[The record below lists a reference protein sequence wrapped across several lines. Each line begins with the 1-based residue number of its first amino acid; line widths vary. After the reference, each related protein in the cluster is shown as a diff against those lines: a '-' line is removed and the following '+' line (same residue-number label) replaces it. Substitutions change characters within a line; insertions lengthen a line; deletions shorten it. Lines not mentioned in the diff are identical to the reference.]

1 MRIALIS
8 DAHGNLTALDA
19 VLADIEQAGVDRTVY
34 LGDITVFGPQPHE
47 AVRRLKTLGCPCITG
62 NHDFNVL
69 NLDYVRGTQSNVPR
83 GMVEN
88 IEWAASQLDADD
100 LAFLRTFQPRLEIAL
115 GDGKTLLCFHGT
127 PDSNTERIEPT
138 ISRDELDARLGSYH
152 ATVLVGGHTH
162 LSMIRPHRRMLVV
175 NPGSV
180 GMPFEQP
187 RQDGRT
193 FLLPWAEYGILLSVG
208 RLLSVDLRRV
218 HYDIEA
224 IKQAAMDSQNPD
236 YRLWLD
242 EWVEVE

>member
-83 GMVEN
+83 GMVED
-88 IEWAASQLDADD
+88 IEWTAAQLDADD

-115 GDGKTLLCFHGT
+115 GDGKMLLCFHGT
-127 PDSNTERIEPT
+127 PDSNTELIVPT
-138 ISRDELDARLGSYH
+138 TPRDELDAKLGNYR
-152 ATVLVGGHTH
+152 ATVLAGGHSH
-162 LSMIRPHRRMLVV
+162 VNMIRPHRGMLVV

-187 RQDGRT
+187 PSGGRSY
-193 FLLPWAEYGILLSVG
+193 LLPWAEYGILTCEDG
-208 RLLSVDLRRV
+208 LLSVDLRRV
-218 HYDIEA
+218 YYDRDS
-224 IKQAAMDSQNPD
+224 IKQAARDNPNP
-236 YRLWLD
+236 YLRHWLD
-242 EWVEVE
+242 DWVEGA